1 MNQSY
6 FNKYKLYSSKDLAA
20 DDDFVRYVCNPNP
33 EDITF
38 WNEFLQIFPEKGQ
51 AVREANLLIL
61 ALQPDS
67 AMIQPIEIED
77 LWTSLSTKHDD
88 FFATQKSIKKIDS
101 SKKRVFLGNF
111 LGLILIFFVV
121 YLTNLFRENEIYVY
135 QTGFDQ
141 VASVLLPENSEV
153 KLNANSTL
161 KIWTSGFLTRKR
173 EILLT
178 GEAYFDI
185 KKDKSPGI
193 FPKTLIHTN
202 SGTVEVRGTIFNVYA
217 RGQKTKV
224 YLREGK
230 VKINNLPDLPVIHMN
245 PGDYIQYDILD
256 KTVSK
261 RKVPSEMIDSWIYNK
276 VVFEKTKFVEV
287 LEHIKEVHG
296 IGYLLKNNS
305 LKDKLFTGVLPADN
319 LSLLLKAL
327 EETFDIHIIEKNK
340 TISITLK

>member
-1 MNQSY
+1 MNQSN
-6 FNKYKLYSSKDLAA
+6 FNKYKSYSSKDLAA
-20 DDDFVRYVCNPNP
+20 DDDFVRFVCNPKP

-38 WNEFLQIFPEKGQ
+38 WNEFLQIFPENGQ

-67 AMIQPIEIED
+67 AMIQAIEID
-77 LWTSLSTKHDD
+77 KLWTSLSTQHDD
-88 FFATQKSIKKIDS
+88 FFRAKESLNKIDS
-101 SKKRVFLGNF
+101 PKKRAFLGNI
-111 LGLILIFFVV
+111 LGLILFFFVV
-121 YLTNLFRENEIYVY
+121 YLTHLFKEKEIYVY

-161 KIWTSGFLTRKR
+161 KIWTSGFLTRKW

-185 KKDKSPGI
+185 KKDKLPRA
-193 FPKTLIHTN
+193 FPKMLIHTN
-202 SGTVEVRGTIFNVYA
+202 SGTVEVKGTTFNVYA
-217 RGQKTKV
+217 RGQKTKI

-230 VKINNLPDLPVIHMN
+230 VKINNLPDLPVIYMN
-245 PGDYIQYDILD
+245 PGDYIQYDIKD

-261 RKVPSEMIDSWIYNK
+261 KKVASEMIDSWIYNK
-276 VVFEKTKFVEV
+276 VVFEKTKFMDV
-287 LEHIKEVHG
+287 LDHIKEVHG
-296 IGYLLKNNS
+296 IEYVLNNNS